1 MSDVTVQRHFGF
13 GSDEPVNFQT
23 PSLSMVSGK
32 WHYRGTS
39 RGLRRVTHGGQ
50 MQKSER
56 TARIFG
62 ENHTNFC
69 HFKVDCAVNKKFL
82 LVSVL
87 ALTR

>member
-32 WHYRGTS
+32 WRYRGTS
-39 RGLRRVTHGGQ
+39 RGVTHGGQ

-56 TARIFG
+56 TARILG

-69 HFKVDCAVNKKFL
+69 HSKVDCAVNKKFQ